1 MGVYEYETIGRTKVS
16 FGVIELIPLVIL
28 LAIVG
33 IVFLISRRNKVI
45 KRTRTRSVGEFHR
58 FSATSADLLG
68 GGSVRNG
75 KRVETAHLN
84 LKILK
89 PH

>member
-33 IVFLISRRNKVI
+33 IVFLISRRNK
-45 KRTRTRSVGEFHR
+45 K
-58 FSATSADLLG
+58 D
-68 GGSVRNG
+68 
-75 KRVETAHLN
+75 KD
-84 LKILK
+84 
-89 PH
+89 